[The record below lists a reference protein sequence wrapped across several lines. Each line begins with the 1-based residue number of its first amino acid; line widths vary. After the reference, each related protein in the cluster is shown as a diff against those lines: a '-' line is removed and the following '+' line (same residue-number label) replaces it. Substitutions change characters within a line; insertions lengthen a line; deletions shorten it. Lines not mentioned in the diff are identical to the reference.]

1 MRLAL
6 ALIVFVVLCEWAVLH
21 GIAKDQALIA
31 AQAVA
36 LANCPK
42 LQVSALADYY
52 AVECSFVDGQNWSIH
67 CRRNAA
73 Y

>member
-6 ALIVFVVLCEWAVLH
+6 SLLLVSLTLNFMQAIQISNRN
-21 GIAKDQALIA
+21 IAITSLIA
-31 AQAVA
+31 H
-36 LANCPK
+36 CPK

-52 AVECSFVDGQNWSIH
+52 AVECSFVDGENWSIH
-67 CRRNAA
+67 CRRTAA